1 MNESY
6 NSEAMKT
13 LRLIANTLWR
23 RGRRFSVSFTSFPS
37 LTSLASFHH
46 RVRLNLH
53 QHFRRNQLAHFHHA
67 RRRPDLSE
75 KFSMRPPNLFPFLDV
90 CHINSRPH
98 NVFEAGASLDERRLD
113 VLDRL
118 HRLRAQI
125 AHAHDLSI
133 RPRRRCSRYRND
145 VADSYGPRV
154 PHNRFPRRPARNVL
168 TRHPGLPFVEI
179 IERII
184 YSLLVR
190 VVRKWLA
197 PRSRGTPWED
207 AKLIAI
213 RRRNRDD

>member
-6 NSEAMKT
+6 SAGFIST
-13 LRLIANTLWR
+13 FALSCTSICSP
-23 RGRRFSVSFTSFPS
+23 SVSICTVSRRSPVTSHQS
-37 LTSLASFHH
+37 RVTDY

-53 QHFRRNQLAHFHHA
+53 EHFRRNQLAHFHHA

-75 KFSMRPPNLFPFLDV
+75 KFSMRPPNFFPFLDV

-98 NVFEAGASLDERRLD
+98 NVFEARASLDERRLD

-133 RPRRRCSRYRND
+133 RPRRRCSRHRYD
-145 VADSYGPRV
+145 IADSYRPRV

-168 TRHPGLPFVEI
+168 TRHTGLPFVEI

-184 YSLLVR
+184 YSL
-190 VVRKWLA
+190 
-197 PRSRGTPWED
+197 P
-207 AKLIAI
+207 I
-213 RRRNRDD
+213 RT

>member
-1 MNESY
+1 
-6 NSEAMKT
+6 MKT
-13 LRLIANTLWR
+13 LRLIANPLLWR
-23 RGRRFSVSFTSFPS
+23 RGRCSPASFTSFTS
-37 LTSLASFHH
+37 LTSLASFHD
-46 RVRLNLH
+46 RVRLNFH
-53 QHFRRNQLAHFHHA
+53 QHFRRNQLADFHHA

-75 KFSMRPPNLFPFLDV
+75 KLSMRPPNLFPFLDV

-98 NVFEAGASLDERRLD
+98 NVFEAGASFDECRLD

-118 HRLRAQI
+118 HRLRAQV

-133 RPRRRCSRYRND
+133 RPCRRCSRHGD
-145 VADSYGPRV
+145 DIADSYRPRV

-168 TRHPGLPFVEI
+168 TRHPGLPFFEI